1 MKTLITLANEIQA
14 VMKPFDDKWFDG
26 QVEWFTNCKKA
37 VAEYRATPEAKEAN
51 RNNPWGHYKK
61 MWALAGGK
69 GNFNMNTDEFMKKC
83 EKTIIARNFK
93 IADKIMKA
101 GDTNTEVV
109 DGEIVYSKDGF
120 NGVFTLQTSTGKKV
134 IKIDTIMAGGYN
146 IQALHLRTLIKVK

>member
-1 MKTLITLANEIQA
+1 
-14 VMKPFDDKWFDG
+14 
-26 QVEWFTNCKKA
+26 
-37 VAEYRATPEAKEAN
+37 
-51 RNNPWGHYKK
+51 
-61 MWALAGGK
+61 
-69 GNFNMNTDEFMKKC
+69 
-83 EKTIIARNFK
+83 
-93 IADKIMKA
+93 MKA